1 MADSFREA
9 LREIDQSTDYSGMR
23 KAFDVVAPSIA
34 PTVGAMALTPALG
47 PWAGPVVGGV
57 AGEAINNVIGLTKPS
72 LGGYAVQALVPPAMR
87 GAGNLKRL
95 APKFGT
101 EAKSAETLNQIGI
114 QDLRALQREY
124 QPLTPS
130 EELFKRVGNELIPM
144 PFAKQSAE
152 SILNRIAMQLPSN
165 RALYK
170 KSRDSSQDVVDLFEP
185 PGQGGLPATQ
195 FQEAI
200 RTAGERVGAA
210 RRGEEGVGGTA
221 NVRNYSELFGG
232 YARDLDASPLLRRAR
247 ESFKREAVLQ
257 DVGDLGRPFVK
268 KGVGETEQVNV
279 NQLMN
284 RLKDET
290 DELGRFFKQAFDDD
304 ERKAIITRLGNINAL
319 PGIGPGPGQAVGSSK
334 VNPVIAA
341 MLGAG
346 SLGAAHGGAGEAMGA
361 AAGAYALSG
370 AGRMARDLSIAWN
383 IPAGRALI
391 GQLLDRSGGKIT
403 PDVWAGIQ
411 AFAASQTANLP
422 TNARIIKEPRKP
434 LLASAE

>member
-1 MADSFREA
+1 
-9 LREIDQSTDYSGMR
+9 
-23 KAFDVVAPSIA
+23 
-34 PTVGAMALTPALG
+34 
-47 PWAGPVVGGV
+47 
-57 AGEAINNVIGLTKPS
+57 
-72 LGGYAVQALVPPAMR
+72 
-87 GAGNLKRL
+87 
-95 APKFGT
+95 
-101 EAKSAETLNQIGI
+101 
-114 QDLRALQREY
+114 
-124 QPLTPS
+124 
-130 EELFKRVGNELIPM
+130 
-144 PFAKQSAE
+144 
-152 SILNRIAMQLPSN
+152 
-165 RALYK
+165 
-170 KSRDSSQDVVDLFEP
+170 
-185 PGQGGLPATQ
+185 
-195 FQEAI
+195 
-200 RTAGERVGAA
+200 
-210 RRGEEGVGGTA
+210 
-221 NVRNYSELFGG
+221 
-232 YARDLDASPLLRRAR
+232 
-247 ESFKREAVLQ
+247 
-257 DVGDLGRPFVK
+257 VGDLGRPFVK